1 MSSSIS
7 VLFYPF
13 KARLLTNGKVPIRMR
28 ISVGGERFNTST
40 KLHIREADWSTSAGC
55 AIGSSE
61 EAQHINACLEGFRI
75 KAYDLQREL
84 MMKGLPVTV
93 EAIRNKWLGLDK
105 ERPRMLLEI
114 FDQHNE
120 QMRALVG
127 KEYTPKTLERYRT
140 SRKHTHDFMFW
151 KYKVNDMDIKKL
163 NYEFMA
169 DYEFWFK
176 TVRKCD

>member
-1 MSSSIS
+1 MSASIS

-28 ISVGGERFNTST
+28 ISVGGERFNTTT

-61 EAQHINACLEGFRI
+61 EAQHINACLEGFRVR
-75 KAYDLQREL
+75 AYDFQREL

-93 EAIRNKWLGLDK
+93 EAMRNKWLGLDK

-140 SRKHTHDFMFW
+140 SRNTRTILCFG
-151 KYKVNDMDIKKL
+151 N
-163 NYEFMA
+163 
-169 DYEFWFK
+169 
-176 TVRKCD
+176 TR